1 MKKFL
6 STLVALV
13 MIISPNFEVNVCRAE
28 ETINSTSKQVNKES
42 KSKILKKISFAAKNF
57 KESVNKHPKEI
68 GLGIVGTASAGV
80 LTWGGYNSVTKS
92 DKIKAI
98 AMDPELTVAD
108 KIKAIVKIVFCGVKN
123 TDSNNNEKKGEQEK
137 VAEEKAEQEKA
148 IEEKG
153 EQEKAIEE
161 KAEQEKVAEEKAE
174 QEKATEQKADQEKI
188 VSEVQVNSDSK
199 NDKKKI

>member
-6 STLVALV
+6 STLVALA

-57 KESVNKHPKEI
+57 KESVNKHSKEI
-68 GLGIVGTASAGV
+68 GLGIVGTASVGV
-80 LTWGGYNSVTKS
+80 LTWGGYNSVTNS
-92 DKIKAI
+92 NKIKAI

-148 IEEKG
+148 

-161 KAEQEKVAEEKAE
+161 KAEQEKV
-174 QEKATEQKADQEKI
+174 TEQKADQEKI

>member
-57 KESVNKHPKEI
+57 KESVNKHSKEI
-68 GLGIVGTASAGV
+68 GLGIVGTASVGV
-80 LTWGGYNSVTKS
+80 LTWGGYNSVTNS
-92 DKIKAI
+92 NKIKAI

-153 EQEKAIEE
+153 EQEKVAEE